1 MEILVRNGDSLWYYS
16 RLLSIPYTLIKD
28 SNPNV
33 HSGNIEAGK
42 IVHLPGVAVQRYK
55 IKNGDTFFKIAE
67 EKDIPIDALYL
78 FNPKVDP
85 KEIFVKDEINIP
97 YVLPFPCIQG
107 KRKYDSR
114 VLEKD
119 IDHLMETY
127 PFIKKQTIGHS
138 VQGKPID
145 MLIIGK
151 GKKKVH
157 INGSFHG
164 NEWIT
169 SAILMKFINEYAR
182 ALTVEESLSDV
193 SSLDLYK
200 NTTLFAVPMVDPD
213 GVDLVLH
220 GPPKDA
226 EIKDFVLKLNKGK
239 KDFSSWK
246 ANIRGVDLNNQFP
259 ARWELEQPR
268 KPKQPAP
275 RDYPGKAP
283 LSEPEA
289 IVMAQAAQKYDFDRV
304 VALHTQGKEL
314 YWGFEGE
321 EPMPES
327 QHIAEEF
334 ERVSGYK
341 AIRYVDSY
349 AGYKDWFIQEFRRPG
364 FTIELGLGVN
374 PLPLGQFDK
383 IYEETRGILIA
394 SLYM

>member
-1 MEILVRNGDSLWYYS
+1 M
-16 RLLSIPYTLIKD
+16 
-28 SNPNV
+28 

-42 IVHLPGVAVQRYK
+42 KVHLPGIAVQRYK

-78 FNPKVDP
+78 FNQEVDP
-85 KEIFVKDEINIP
+85 KEIFIKDEISIP

-107 KRKYDSR
+107 KRKYDSQ
-114 VLEKD
+114 VLKKD
-119 IDHLMETY
+119 IDHLMQTY

-138 VQGKPID
+138 VEGKPID
-145 MLIIGK
+145 MLIVGK

-169 SAILMKFINEYAR
+169 TAVLMKFINEYAR
-182 ALTVEESLSDV
+182 ALTIEASMNDV

-200 NTTLFAVPMVDPD
+200 NTTLLAVPMVDPD

-226 EIKDFVLKLNKGK
+226 ELKEFVLNLNKGK

-268 KPKQPAP
+268 KPKKPAP

-283 LSEPEA
+283 LTEPEA
-289 IVMAQAAQKYDFDRV
+289 IAMAQAAQKYDFDRV

-321 EPMPES
+321 EPMPVS
-327 QHIAEEF
+327 QQIAEEF

-364 FTIELGLGVN
+364 FTIELGFGVN

>member
-1 MEILVRNGDSLWYYS
+1 MEIIVRNGDSLWYYS

-33 HSGNIEAGK
+33 LPGNIEAGQK
-42 IVHLPGVAVQRYK
+42 INIPGVAVQRYK

-67 EKDIPIDALYL
+67 DKDIPLDALYL
-78 FNPKVDP
+78 FNPEVHP
-85 KEIFVKDEINIP
+85 KKIFVKDEINIP
-97 YVLPFPCIQG
+97 YLIPFPCIKG
-107 KRKYDSR
+107 NRKYDSQA
-114 VLEKD
+114 
-119 IDHLMETY
+119 LMQDMDQLLQTY

-151 GKKKVH
+151 GRKKVH

-169 SAILMKFINEYAR
+169 TGILMKFINEYAQ
-182 ALTVEESLSDV
+182 ALTCEASINEV
-193 SSLDLYK
+193 SSVDLYK
-200 NTTLFAVPMVDPD
+200 NTTLLAIPMVDPD
-213 GVDLVLH
+213 GVDLVLN
-220 GPPKDA
+220 GPPPDPELKA
-226 EIKDFVLKLNKGK
+226 FVLKLNNGK
-239 KDFSSWK
+239 KDFSAWK

-268 KPKQPAP
+268 KPKQPAS
-275 RDYPGKAP
+275 RDYPGKEP
-283 LSEPEA
+283 LTEPEA
-289 IVMAQAAQKYDFDRV
+289 IAMVQATEKYNFDRV

-321 EPMPES
+321 EPMPLS
-327 QHIAEEF
+327 KQIAEEF

-349 AGYKDWFIQEFRRPG
+349 AGYKDWFIQEFRKPG
-364 FTIELGLGVN
+364 FTIELGIGVN
-374 PLPLGQFDK
+374 PLPLGQFDE
-383 IYEETRGILIA
+383 IYKDTRGILLA

>member
-1 MEILVRNGDSLWYYS
+1 M
-16 RLLSIPYTLIKD
+16 
-28 SNPNV
+28 

-42 IVHLPGVAVQRYK
+42 TVHLPGVAVQRYK